1 MKRISDIDSNFRVNT
16 ELKKDG
22 LSFYDIEKD
31 PFSVYGIFKEDG
43 KYRRLPEKVAKS
55 ISERVYHLHTNTAG
69 GRVRFR
75 TNSRRIA
82 IIARMDHLGKMPH
95 FAFSGSCGLDLYAR
109 EKNED
114 IYCGTFMPNL
124 DIANGYESIMEL
136 PDDKTKDITIN
147 FPLYSDIID
156 LYIGIDSHAALGK
169 AESYRRSKPIVFYG
183 SSITQGGCASRPGN
197 SYQSILSRQLNCDYI
212 NLGFSG
218 AAKGEDEIA
227 DYIKDLDMSVF
238 IMDYDHNAPSLEHLE
253 KTHGK
258 MFQKIREKKKDL
270 PILILSRP
278 KFYLDDDEKKR
289 YAVIRRTYEIAFS
302 AGDSNVYFLGGKS
315 LMALA
320 KDDGTVDNCHPNDL
334 GFYSMAAAIGKV
346 LKKII

>member
-16 ELKKDG
+16 ELKG
-22 LSFYDIEKD
+22 WVIFLRHREGSFLRLWN
-31 PFSVYGIFKEDG
+31 FKKTANTDASRESCQ
-43 KYRRLPEKVAKS
+43 KYCE
-55 ISERVYHLHTNTAG
+55 IYHLH
-69 GRVRFR
+69 RIQPEVVRFR

-183 SSITQGGCASRPGN
+183 SSITQGNCASRPGN

-218 AAKGEDEIA
+218 AARRRQSQTILR
-227 DYIKDLDMSVF
+227 IWICPFLSW
-238 IMDYDHNAPSLEHLE
+238 IMTTMLRVWNILKRLME
-253 KTHGK
+253 KC
-258 MFQKIREKKKDL
+258 FKKYGRKERPAYL
-270 PILILSRP
+270 NPVKAEILSR
-278 KFYLDDDEKKR
+278 R
-289 YAVIRRTYEIAFS
+289 
-302 AGDSNVYFLGGKS
+302 
-315 LMALA
+315 
-320 KDDGTVDNCHPNDL
+320 
-334 GFYSMAAAIGKV
+334 
-346 LKKII
+346 